1 MTEDK
6 VRDLA
11 KHKLGL
17 EDTETAK
24 AGVGQLTTF
33 NQLGFKGV
41 SDRPDGWYLPNEKMF
56 PAIIRWYRSSGLR
69 APPRGKPAVFF
80 ID

>member
-11 KHKLGL
+11 KQKLGL
-17 EDTETAK
+17 ENTETAK

-41 SDRPDGWYLPNEKMF
+41 SDRPDGWYLPIQTF
-56 PAIIRWYRSSGLR
+56 
-69 APPRGKPAVFF
+69 
-80 ID
+80 